1 MLIEILLFIL
11 VGIGGGVV
19 TGLFPGIHINLVGAI
34 LLIFVEK
41 GSSINPLFIV
51 VLIISMSITHVF
63 VDFIPS
69 ILLGAPEEGTEL
81 SVLPGYE
88 LLKKGLGL
96 QAISLTSLGCLYGTF
111 ILILLFPIFYF
122 ITFPIYNFLKP
133 GVAILLLIACAFLI
147 FSDEKKIGALIVF
160 LISGMLGFIVLN
172 LNLNESLLPMLG
184 GLFGASTLI
193 LSIKTKT
200 TIPKQEEVGSLKIKK
215 FKSVIAA
222 TLISPISIFLPAIG
236 SGQIA
241 TIGNQIAQEEKQGFL
256 FLLGIVNIL
265 TLGFSFLAL
274 STISKTRTGVSVVVK
289 ELIGIPSWKLLGLIL
304 ITIILSGIISFLIT
318 KVLSK
323 KFIKILEKVE
333 YQKLSII
340 TLIIISIIVLIFSG
354 IVGFLI
360 FIISTATG
368 IYCIS
373 LNVRRTQMM
382 GCLLVPTIILYLF

>member
-289 ELIGIPSWKLLGLIL
+289 ELIGIPS
-304 ITIILSGIISFLIT
+304 
-318 KVLSK
+318 
-323 KFIKILEKVE
+323 
-333 YQKLSII
+333 
-340 TLIIISIIVLIFSG
+340 
-354 IVGFLI
+354 
-360 FIISTATG
+360 
-368 IYCIS
+368 
-373 LNVRRTQMM
+373 
-382 GCLLVPTIILYLF
+382 